1 MNPLEIKLVKQAK
14 NGDKS
19 AFEQLFLLEKEYLYK
34 CAFLYTK
41 NREDALDLVQ
51 NCILKCMVSIRE
63 LREPKY
69 FRTWMTKIMINCFNN
84 ESVKKRKYVLQEKE
98 VWKEE
103 NTALSAE
110 EKMDLYHAIDHLK
123 FPYKEI
129 IVQHYFASNKL
140 TEIAE
145 MLDMP
150 IGTVK
155 AYHSK
160 AKAKLREMMEVEL

>member
-84 ESVKKRKYVLQEKE
+84 ESVKKRKYVLLEKE
-98 VWKEE
+98 VLKEE